1 MERGTEQ
8 NGEPGRQAGR
18 DGRSDEL
25 MRTAREETNCHLTAI
40 YSYRGGRCQTR
51 LVFRLVRAS
60 RLSSRLLPT
69 CLPSPGLS
77 HCLIRFSAIVSFL
90 VSCIRLVG
98 RLVRFLF
105 RRPSLLACID
115 TASPFSC
122 SLMRSSAI
130 VSRFAPPLPP
140 SLLAPYHD
148 SG

>member
-40 YSYRGGRCQTR
+40 YSYRGALSNPSRFSSRPCVSSFVSSLAYLLAVSGSISSSHPVFRYR
-51 LVFRLVRAS
+51 LVPRLVYPSRRAS
-60 RLSSRLLPT
+60 RAFPVPSSIVACLYRHRLPVLLFAHAVIGY
-69 CLPSPGLS
+69 CLPL
-77 HCLIRFSAIVSFL
+77 
-90 VSCIRLVG
+90 
-98 RLVRFLF
+98 
-105 RRPSLLACID
+105 RP
-115 TASPFSC
+115 
-122 SLMRSSAI
+122 
-130 VSRFAPPLPP
+130 PPLPP